1 VNYGNKVSNYVM
13 CYLLSVVRYYYCLM
27 TNDLIV
33 NHTALDTAIY
43 RMSPIELK
51 LMHYCITKVRR
62 DGGFD
67 DDNRHFEIHHD
78 EFGAKIGRDNC
89 YNSIKEAAQRLQQR
103 IVHIK
108 ETIVDDDG
116 TEWDG
121 GLISVLAAQKWRGG
135 DSTIKLSFTHE
146 FMPYLTKLAG
156 NYNKLFFDDIA
167 HMKSE
172 HSIIIYKMVRNNHNM
187 NQKYGRDDNLL
198 LKIDV
203 LREALGLGGKYKTN
217 YDFKRFVIE
226 KAVDEINKKSPLFVE
241 FEQVKRG
248 RKIDAYSFKS
258 SDKTKPLPAKSKA
271 AKRVKSECD
280 AIVRAFEDGEI
291 VHLNDKLVIEISSG
305 LVSFEDGSANLFELV
320 KKGVAINIKNGGL
333 L

>member
-1 VNYGNKVSNYVM
+1 
-13 CYLLSVVRYYYCLM
+13 M

-62 DGGFD
+62 DGGYD
-67 DDNRHFEIHHD
+67 DENRHFEIHHD

-108 ETIVDDDG
+108 ETIIDVDG
-116 TEWDG
+116 VEWDG
-121 GLISVLAAQKWRGG
+121 GLISVLAAQKWRDG
-135 DSTIKLSFTHE
+135 DSTIKLSFTQE

-172 HSIIIYKMVRNNHNM
+172 HSIIIYKLIRSNHNM
-187 NQKYGRDDNLL
+187 NQKYGRNDNLL

-203 LREALGLGGKYKTN
+203 LREALGLGDKYKTN

-226 KAVDEINKKSPLFVE
+226 KAVDEINQLSPLLVE
-241 FEQVKRG
+241 YRQLKKGRRIHAYEFKIRAKSESFSLQPTKNKNAVKKAIKELKEALKMGLDVRLLG
-248 RKIDAYSFKS
+248 KDVREVNGAVVSFKCGTS
-258 SDKTKPLPAKSKA
+258 MNLYNALIEADC
-271 AKRVKSECD
+271 V
-280 AIVRAFEDGEI
+280 FEVG
-291 VHLNDKLVIEISSG
+291 
-305 LVSFEDGSANLFELV
+305 
-320 KKGVAINIKNGGL
+320 
-333 L
+333 

>member
-1 VNYGNKVSNYVM
+1 
-13 CYLLSVVRYYYCLM
+13 M

-33 NHTALDTAIY
+33 NHAALDTAIY

-67 DDNRHFEIHHD
+67 DENRHFEIHHD

-108 ETIVDDDG
+108 ETIIDDDG

-121 GLISVLAAQKWRGG
+121 GLISVLAAQKWRDG
-135 DSTIKLSFTHE
+135 DSTIKLSFTQE

-172 HSIIIYKMVRNNHNM
+172 HSIIIYKLIRNNHNM

-203 LREALGLGGKYKTN
+203 LREALGLGDKYKTN

-226 KAVDEINKKSPLFVE
+226 KAVAEINAKSPLFVE
-241 FEQVKRG
+241 YEQVKRG
-248 RKIDAYSFKS
+248 RRIDGYCFKS
-258 SDKTKPLPAKSKA
+258 SDKAKPLPAKSKA
-271 AKRVKSECD
+271 AKKVQKECD
-280 AIVRAFEDGEI
+280 AIIRAFESDKVVRING
-291 VHLNDKLVIEISSG
+291 KLVIEISSG
-305 LVSFEDGSANLFELV
+305 LVSFEDGSVNLFELV
-320 KKGVAINIKNGGL
+320 KKGAEINITQRETL